1 MYDSLFSRSG
11 LSLERMKNFLM
22 VVESGSI
29 AKAVRPA
36 VTAKTVAP
44 TLVAGTVVLVE
55 TSKPVSMTSVRTATV
70 RSRSP

>member
-29 AKAVRPA
+29 AKA
-36 VTAKTVAP
+36 
-44 TLVAGTVVLVE
+44 AGRDLNRQ
-55 TSKPVSMTSVRTATV
+55 SLFLSLIHI
-70 RSRSP
+70 